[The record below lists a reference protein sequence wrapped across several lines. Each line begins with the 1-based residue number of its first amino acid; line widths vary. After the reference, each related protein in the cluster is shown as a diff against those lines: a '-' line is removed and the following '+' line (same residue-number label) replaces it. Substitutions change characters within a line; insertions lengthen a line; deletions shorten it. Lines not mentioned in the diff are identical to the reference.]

1 MTCPTPADRATPMK
15 QISFAQAEHQ
25 NKKKV
30 TRRERFLAQMDILV
44 PWQRLIEALSPSYFP
59 NSAGKRGRPP
69 IGLERM
75 LRIYFLQQWYALADE
90 ALEDAIYDSQAM
102 RDFIGIDLAIESVP
116 DATTLLR
123 FRHLLEKHAL
133 TQRIFE
139 EINAHLAEQGLFM
152 REGTIVDATIVAAA
166 PSTKNKAKQR
176 DPEMKQT
183 KKGNQWFF
191 GLKAHIGV
199 DAVTGLTHS
208 VATTSANVA
217 DVTMTSHLVR
227 DDDTRVYGDAGYTG
241 MWNYLDEEKDAPD
254 SRCCVAAKRGTL
266 KKMEDSPMKTLLLAF
281 EKAKASIRAKVE
293 HPFHVIKNLFGY
305 RKVRYKGLAKNQAQ
319 LFALFALGNLVLATR
334 CEGRVDGA
342 SAP

>member
-1 MTCPTPADRATPMK
+1 MK

-30 TRRERFLAQMDILV
+30 TRRERFLAQMEALV

-102 RDFIGIDLAIESVP
+102 RDFVGIDLAIESVP

-139 EINAHLAEQGLFM
+139 EINAHLAEKGLFM

-183 KKGNQWFF
+183 KKGNQWYF
-191 GLKAHIGV
+191 GMKAHIGV

-208 VATTSANVA
+208 VAATSANVA
-217 DVTMTSHLVR
+217 DVTMAGALVR
-227 DDDTRVYGDAGYTG
+227 EDDKRVYGDAGYTG
-241 MWNYLDEEKDAPD
+241 MWKHLGEEKDAPD
-254 SRCCVAAKRGTL
+254 SKCCVAAKRGAI
-266 KKMEDSPMKTLLLAF
+266 KKMDDSPMKTMLLAI

-319 LFALFALGNLVLATR
+319 LFSLFGLANLVLSTR
-334 CEGRVDGA
+334 CEGQIDGA
-342 SAP
+342 ITP

>member
-1 MTCPTPADRATPMK
+1 MK
-15 QISFAQAEHQ
+15 KPSAGAQAEYP
-25 NKKKV
+25 NKRKI
-30 TRRERFLAQMDILV
+30 TRRERFLARMDALV
-44 PWQRLIEALSPSYFP
+44 PWQRLIEALSPFYFP
-59 NSAGKRGRPP
+59 NAAGKRGRPP

-123 FRHLLEKHAL
+123 FRHRLEKHAL

-139 EINAHLAEQGLFM
+139 AINASLAEQGLFM

-166 PSTKNKAKQR
+166 PSTKNQAKQR

-183 KKGNQWFF
+183 KKGNQWYF

-208 VATTSANVA
+208 VVATSANVA
-217 DVTMTSHLVR
+217 DVTMTGHLVR
-227 DDDTRVYGDAGYTG
+227 DDDKRVYGDAGYIG
-241 MWNYLDEEKDAPD
+241 MGHYLGEEKDAPN
-254 SRCCVAAKRGTL
+254 SRSCVAAKRNAI
-266 KKMEDSPMKTLLLAF
+266 KKREDSPMKTLLLKI
-281 EKAKASIRAKVE
+281 EKTKASIRAKVE

-319 LFALFALGNLVLATR
+319 LFTLFALGNLVLAGR
-334 CEGRVDGA
+334 CQEPADGI
-342 SAP
+342 SVS

>member
-1 MTCPTPADRATPMK
+1 MK

-30 TRRERFLAQMDILV
+30 TRRERFLARMDVLV
-44 PWQRLIEALSPSYFP
+44 PWQRLIEALSPSCFP
-59 NSAGKRGRPP
+59 NAAGKRGRPP

-102 RDFIGIDLAIESVP
+102 RDFVGIDLAIESVP

-139 EINAHLAEQGLFM
+139 EINAHLAEKGLFM
-152 REGTIVDATIVAAA
+152 REGTIVDATIIAAA

-183 KKGNQWFF
+183 KKGNQWYF
-191 GLKAHIGV
+191 GMKAHIGV
-199 DAVTGLTHS
+199 DSVTGLTHS
-208 VATTSANVA
+208 VAATSANVA
-217 DVTMTSHLVR
+217 DVTMTSELVR
-227 DDDTRVYGDAGYTG
+227 DDDKRVYGDAGYTG
-241 MWNYLDEEKDAPD
+241 MWKHLDEEKDAPD
-254 SRCCVAAKRGTL
+254 SRCCVAAKRGAI

-319 LFALFALGNLVLATR
+319 LFSLFGLANLVLATR

-342 SAP
+342 SVP